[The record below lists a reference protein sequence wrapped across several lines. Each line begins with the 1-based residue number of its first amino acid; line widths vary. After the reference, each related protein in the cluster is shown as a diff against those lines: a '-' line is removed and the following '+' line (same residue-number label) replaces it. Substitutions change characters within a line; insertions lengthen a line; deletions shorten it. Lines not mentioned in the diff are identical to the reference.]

1 MESKWTN
8 KPRDVELEEHLSTR
22 LLESWIGQLTKLSV
36 EIGVVLRGYKKQN
49 ANDPFALLKWLRSIK
64 AETAQIGEQSIGEI
78 RQALEDEVRN
88 RVMTFDTDLREALS
102 KQGMRI
108 HGQWPHYY
116 VALVLK
122 LEVDEKT
129 LSVRIADENISTL
142 HVRHLIE
149 IIAHKLKTLE
159 SVKFQPQEFLDL
171 LVQAHDRLTLGTTTN
186 SVSVWPLFKE
196 VLCSLQS
203 SSFWKAGRARLFR
216 PFDEQQYRGA
226 ITDLMISNTLR
237 SRDGREMRLLPP
249 IKAEDGIYVYQP
261 AEDRFGYVGRIEFN
275 KRG

>member
-1 MESKWTN
+1 MEPEQTDKHTDATL
-8 KPRDVELEEHLSTR
+8 KEHFSVR
-22 LLESWIGQLTKLSV
+22 LLEAWIGQLTKISA
-36 EIGVVLRGYKKQN
+36 EIGSVLRGYKKQN
-49 ANDPFALLKWLRSIK
+49 ANDPFGLLTWVRSIK
-64 AETAQIGEQSIGEI
+64 ADTLQIEGQSIAEI
-78 RQALEDEVRN
+78 REALEEQVRN

-102 KQGMRI
+102 KQGRRI

-116 VALVLK
+116 IALVLK
-122 LEVDEKT
+122 LDVDENT
-129 LSVRIADENISTL
+129 LSVRIADESISTL
-142 HVRHLIE
+142 HVPHLIE
-149 IIAHKLKTLE
+149 IIAHQLKTLE
-159 SVKFQPQEFLDL
+159 SAKLQPQDFLDL
-171 LVQAHDRLTLGTTTN
+171 LVQAYDRLTFATTTN

-196 VLCSLQS
+196 VLCSIQS

-237 SRDGREMRLLPP
+237 SRDGREMKLLPP

-261 AEDRFGYVGRIEFN
+261 AEDRFGYVGRIEFS